1 MKITLA
7 QLIGWCW
14 IAIVLGLYAAEVRYR
29 PSGALGSLLNSFF
42 DSMTA
47 SYLH

>member
-1 MKITLA
+1 MKITLV

-14 IAIVLGLYAAEVRYR
+14 IAVVLCLFAAQIRYR
-29 PSGALGSLLNSFF
+29 PSGVLGSLLNTFF
-42 DSMTA
+42 DAMTA